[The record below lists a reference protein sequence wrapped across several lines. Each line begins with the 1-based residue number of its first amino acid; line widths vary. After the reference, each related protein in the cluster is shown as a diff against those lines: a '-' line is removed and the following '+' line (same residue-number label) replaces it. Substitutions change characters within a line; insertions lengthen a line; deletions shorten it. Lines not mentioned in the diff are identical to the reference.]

1 MSDIILKLKNI
12 NRTYIDGDDP
22 NQATV
27 VEALK
32 DINLDIRQGEFISI
46 IGSSGCGKTTLLR
59 LIGGLDQP
67 QAGQVLLN
75 EQPITGPDPQRGYV
89 FQQGGLFP
97 WLTV

>member
-67 QAGQVLLN
+67 QAG
-75 EQPITGPDPQRGYV
+75 
-89 FQQGGLFP
+89 
-97 WLTV
+97 

>member
-32 DINLDIRQGEFISI
+32 DINLDIRQ
-46 IGSSGCGKTTLLR
+46 
-59 LIGGLDQP
+59 
-67 QAGQVLLN
+67 
-75 EQPITGPDPQRGYV
+75 
-89 FQQGGLFP
+89 
-97 WLTV
+97 